1 MSKLFSPDDLRRNG
15 YTRYPRQFLSIL
27 IKDYCKDKKSSVK
40 TGIMLYLYS
49 KASYSGYSYMWNGE
63 QYAIKEGTMT
73 SIKIPENGSLFELLG
88 LRLAQELND
97 WRKEK

>member
-49 KASYSGYSYMWNGE
+49 KA
-63 QYAIKEGTMT
+63 AIAGTRICGME
-73 SIKIPENGSLFELLG
+73 SSMPSRRDNAS
-88 LRLAQELND
+88 
-97 WRKEK
+97 

>member
-63 QYAIKEGTMT
+63 QYAIKE
-73 SIKIPENGSLFELLG
+73 IH
-88 LRLAQELND
+88 LRTCRGDHQLYKLIY
-97 WRKEK
+97 RST